1 MYLLGPALELL
12 RQESTVGLPRLRA
25 RRQTQEGV
33 PLDAA
38 RPNIRCNEVLTWSD
52 VDLVATAQYM

>member
-12 RQESTVGLPRLRA
+12 RQEGTVGLPRLRA
-25 RRQTQEGV
+25 RGQTQEGI

-38 RPNIRCNEVLTWSD
+38 GSNVRCHEVLAWSD